1 MSTDIRY
8 AIRTFL
14 RTPGFTITATLTLAL
29 GIGATTAIFS
39 VVNAVLLEPLPYQ
52 DPDRLA
58 VITRLSLPDYGDLRR
73 SSESFEDTAV
83 WATNLYNL
91 RTGDESRQIR
101 GGVISRN
108 LMPLLGVTPVIG
120 RQFSVEDDRQKTVI
134 LGHGLWQSLFG
145 GDPSAIG
152 RSVELSGTSYTI
164 IGIAPAGF
172 RFPASEFQLWTPIG
186 LMETEARAQA
196 QNRALRIFR
205 SVGRLK
211 PGVTLERARA
221 EVATISTTLGSAH
234 PTTNAEIVFPVES
247 LAERLVGDVRTPLLV
262 LLATVALL
270 LMIACA
276 NVANLT
282 LARTAARERE
292 MAIRSALGAARSRLF
307 GQLAVESL
315 LLGSIG
321 GALGLLV
328 AVWAVDLL
336 PAVLEARLPR
346 AEGIRING
354 PVVWTAIA
362 ATLVT
367 SLLFGVAPAA
377 QARGHAAALKDAGRG
392 IAGGARIRRLRS
404 AIVVAEVG
412 LAVMVVIGA
421 GLLARSFTAL
431 TSRDLGFVPEGLIS
445 FNVQL
450 IKLPD
455 DPARARVSTL
465 LMDRLSTLPGVDVVG
480 AGTALPPA
488 TPQRGTRL
496 AIEGRELT
504 PGESSAIFI
513 AATPDYFRATRTP
526 VLQGRTFARTDTA
539 SGEPVVVINRALA
552 ETLFPG
558 QDAVGRRM
566 RILNPEH
573 ASDWRTIAG
582 VVGNVKYTGLE
593 SDMLPTVYTPFEQT
607 PFLWMYV
614 MVRTAGD
621 PTAVTRSIR
630 SVVREVEPS
639 LTAANIRPMTAVV
652 SDTVSQR
659 RFDMLLVSTFAVLA
673 LTLAAIGIY
682 GVIAYSVSQRTHE
695 IGLRM
700 ALGADRGR
708 VIGLVLGGAFSRVGI
723 GLALGAPLAVGAG
736 YLLSAQ
742 LYGVSFWDPVALS
755 VAAGALAFA
764 AFVASVVPASRAA
777 ALAPMIALRTD

>member
-39 VVNAVLLEPLPYQ
+39 VVNAVLLEPLPYH

-58 VITRLSLPDYGDLRR
+58 VVTRLSLPDYGDLRR
-73 SSESFEDTAV
+73 SGESFEDTAV

-108 LMPLLGVTPVIG
+108 LLPLLGVTPVIG
-120 RQFSVEDDRQKTVI
+120 RQFSAEDDRQKTVI

-152 RSVELSGTSYTI
+152 RTVDLSGTSYTI

-172 RFPASEFQLWTPIG
+172 RFPTSEFQLWTPMG
-186 LMETEARAQA
+186 LLETEARAQA
-196 QNRALRIFR
+196 ENRGLRIFR

-211 PGVTLERARA
+211 PGVTLAQARA
-221 EVATISTTLGSAH
+221 EVATISTTLASAH

-276 NVANLT
+276 NVANLM

-354 PVVWTAIA
+354 PVIWTAIA
-362 ATLVT
+362 ATLFT

-392 IAGGARIRRLRS
+392 IAGGARLRRLRS
-404 AIVVAEVG
+404 GIVVAEVG

-421 GLLARSFTAL
+421 GLLVRSFTAL
-431 TSRDLGFVPEGLIS
+431 TSRDLGFVPEGLLS

-450 IKLPD
+450 IKLLD

-480 AGTALPPA
+480 AGTGLPPA

-504 PGESSAIFI
+504 PDESSAIFI

-573 ASDWRTIAG
+573 KSDWRTIAG

-639 LTAANIRPMTAVV
+639 LTAAAIRPMAAVV
-652 SDTVSQR
+652 SDTVSER
-659 RFDMLLVSTFAVLA
+659 RFNMLLVSTFAVLA

-700 ALGADRGR
+700 ALGAARSDVLSMIVREG
-708 VIGLVLGGAFSRVGI
+708 VLTAGLG
-723 GLALGAPLAVGAG
+723 
-736 YLLSAQ
+736 
-742 LYGVSFWDPVALS
+742 
-755 VAAGALAFA
+755 VAAGLAAASAGSGLLRDLLVDIAPRDPATFVGTALALLAVAVA
-764 AFVASVVPASRAA
+764 ASYLPARRATHVD
-777 ALAPMIALRTD
+777 PMVALRQE